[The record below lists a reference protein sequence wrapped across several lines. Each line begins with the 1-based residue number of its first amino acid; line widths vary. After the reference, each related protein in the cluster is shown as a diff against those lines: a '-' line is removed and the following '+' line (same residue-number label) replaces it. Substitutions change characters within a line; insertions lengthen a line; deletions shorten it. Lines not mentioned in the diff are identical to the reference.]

1 MVKHLIKG
9 DLVESESFE
18 KLNEYFLP
26 NGIFCFEIEEA
37 NKNYKMNGEYLDKLN
52 RKLDYDIFGFI
63 WYFNKTHQKFCPNP
77 NLENLNNSEISM
89 SHFYYLNFKCFEI
102 SLKIKFQEKDFLLMP
117 TKNLLGI
124 YFNKTFDQS
133 KVRFAIRTKKGTKK
147 LSDGFYYR
155 LKDKKSS
162 LPCTYRLN
170 FQQFEV
176 VRDDKFEFLK
186 KPSSLFYRKE
196 YINDANVYLKNLIDK
211 FENEFG
217 VTTREIV
224 LENEKDDDFKLEISD
239 ELFEQFCLQ
248 RQSKIEKEHYS
259 MDANMKMYSIYSQ
272 FDTIIHDKPRF
283 LFSISL
289 MKRKVIIS
297 NDDNYTKLIQSILN
311 SLSLW
316 FSLCVLD
323 LIIYINMLFSYN
335 YNFFPFFINILNCLK
350 AYLEMKMNSI
360 H

>member
-18 KLNEYFLP
+18 KQDKYFLP
-26 NGIFCFEIEEA
+26 NVIFCFEIEEID
-37 NKNYKMNGEYLDKLN
+37 KNYKMNGEYFDKLN
-52 RKLDYDIFGFI
+52 RKLDYDIFDFI
-63 WYFNKTHQKFCPNP
+63 WYFNKTNQKLCPNP
-77 NLENLNNSEISM
+77 NLGNLNNSEISM

-102 SLKIKFQEKDFLLMP
+102 SLKIQFQEKDFSFMS
-117 TKNLLGI
+117 TKNILGI
-124 YFNKTFDQS
+124 YFNKTFDQN
-133 KVRFAIRTKKGTKK
+133 KVRFAIRTEKDTKK

-155 LKDKKSS
+155 FRENGSS
-162 LPCTYRLN
+162 LAYHLN

-186 KPSSLFYRKE
+186 KPSSLFYQKE

-211 FENEFG
+211 FEKEFG
-217 VTTREIV
+217 FTTREIV
-224 LENEKDDDFKLEISD
+224 LENEKDDDFKLEIRD

-259 MDANMKMYSIYSQ
+259 IDANVKIYNIYSQ
-272 FDTIIHDKPRF
+272 FDRSRFGKPAF
-283 LFSISL
+283 GFSISL

-316 FSLCVLD
+316 FSLCMLD

-350 AYLEMKMNSI
+350 AYLEIKMNSI